1 MSLTTVANLP
11 SAATHTIGKLMVLAP
26 RTSTL
31 PKLLLKPGRW
41 TVGSAAT
48 CSYQVAAVGV
58 RPRHA
63 LLLCGQ
69 QSTVLKA
76 WDAHTWHNDQPV
88 NGEVRLQL
96 GDRLTIGSV
105 EFSIESPATF
115 DVVGQLPDVP
125 PAIAV
130 HAEVPTDL
138 TDLER
143 LRSQIHEL
151 RDDLSQRMAR
161 HKTAVSIVPIEEAPS
176 RHNVDTTNAHLVEL
190 EQSAAAARS
199 AAEQTQQAL
208 ADARSEHERR
218 EADWQQVAD
227 QWRATLDT
235 TQNEVAELHHERDN
249 LRAEA
254 ARREQA
260 WQQQLA
266 EWSAEREQWQD
277 ELLSLANARQQLA
290 KESDQRQATLID
302 DAKRWQTE
310 CEQLRAESLQRQPAW
325 DDERARMQ
333 DELRQFHETSQHAAQ
348 LAAQLAAQREQEFA
362 EQSQRLVA
370 DRQQWDTERDELHAL
385 HEQLRFEHDQ
395 LQAERDELRTG
406 HEQLRSECD
415 QLRAERDQ
423 CQTEIDQLRTRH
435 DQLQVVHDQ
444 LQVESEGYRT
454 GHDQHEAEGLERAQA
469 VAALNDERQRVEQQA
484 AEVAATAEETSR
496 RLAEFEQRQSELTRE
511 KLTLEHSW
519 TWLQSDRRK
528 LVEEKDE
535 WQQQRAQWLA
545 ERESWLSNGEKLA
558 AERSEF
564 NAEQT
569 AWSSQ
574 RDQFDSECRTKSDE
588 LAAIRA
594 EFDVQQQTLR
604 DEQTRL
610 AELSAD
616 LEARTETLAHDR
628 ESVLADR
635 RAMLNDSPSQVSEQV
650 SPSDVTGAAT
660 DRTVDRDWTSDVTSM
675 PRTWETESSS
685 TDATLAEPW
694 NIGVD
699 LTAPRETLAADWS
712 NSSKSGTE
720 PTGSSSPTT
729 LDNADV
735 PADRGVVEVSSAEW
749 RANATVTSTDS
760 NSSEPSGG
768 AWEPATPP
776 PIPTPHDADTQLE
789 KSVDPAVATLREM
802 LASADLAV
810 PRSDKSE
817 VNVNSEAEL
826 PSANNETTIDPT
838 PGPVVSILESLAFS
852 DDEDIDDSVS
862 RYMQHLLARSQ
873 TPGEAKLDRYVPAHS
888 IRSTAATNAA
898 RELTPSQVSI
908 SDPSPAEESN
918 SQPPET
924 AEDRRIAIEEL
935 ESIRATLTRT
945 NPTFVQ
951 NKDEVRAVT
960 QQMRQVANQQTVTNV
975 EAANWK
981 QLKGSIKNKMALAT
995 LAFLISGGLLYWGY
1009 QDQPKFLVL
1018 GACTSGLGIMTWLDL
1033 ILDIRKARARTSRLA
1048 GRTTKPS

>member
-1 MSLTTVANLP
+1 
-11 SAATHTIGKLMVLAP
+11 MVLAP

-48 CSYQVAAVGV
+48 CSYQVAAEGV

-69 QSTVLKA
+69 QTTVLKA
-76 WDAHTWHNDQPV
+76 WDRHTWHNDQPV

-105 EFSIESPATF
+105 EFSVESPATF
-115 DVVGQLPDVP
+115 DVVEQLPDMSR
-125 PAIAV
+125 ATTAL
-130 HAEVPTDL
+130 ADFPTDV

-143 LRSQIHEL
+143 LRAQIHEL

-161 HKTAVSIVPIEEAPS
+161 RKDAVSVATVVEAPS
-176 RHNVDTTNAHLVEL
+176 RSNLDTTDARLTEL
-190 EQSAAAARS
+190 EQTATDAQSV
-199 AAEQTQQAL
+199 AEQTQQAL
-208 ADARSEHERR
+208 ADARLEHEQR
-218 EADWQQVAD
+218 EAELQQVAD
-227 QWRATLDT
+227 QLRATLET
-235 TQNEVAELHHERDN
+235 AQNEVAELHRERDD
-249 LRAEA
+249 LRSEA
-254 ARREQA
+254 AQREQT
-260 WQQQLA
+260 WQQQIA

-290 KESDQRQATLID
+290 TESEQRQATLID

-310 CEQLRAESLQRQPAW
+310 CEQLRAGSLQRQSAW

-333 DELRQFHETSQHAAQ
+333 DELQQFHEASQHASQ
-348 LAAQLAAQREQEFA
+348 FAAQREQELA

-370 DRQQWDTERDELHAL
+370 DRQQEAV
-385 HEQLRFEHDQ
+385 
-395 LQAERDELRTG
+395 ERDELRNG
-406 HEQLRSECD
+406 LEQLRLECD

-423 CQTEIDQLRTRH
+423 RQTEIDQLRTRH
-435 DQLQVVHDQ
+435 DQLQAEHDQ
-444 LQVESEGYRT
+444 LQAESDGFRT
-454 GHDQHEAEGLERAQA
+454 GHDQHEAVRIEREQA
-469 VAALNDERQRVEQQA
+469 AAAFNDERQRVEQQA
-484 AEVAATAEETSR
+484 AEVVAKTDDLSR
-496 RLAEFEQRQSELTRE
+496 RLAEFEQQHSELTRE

-528 LVEEKDE
+528 LVEEKDQ
-535 WQQQRAQWLA
+535 WQQQRAQWQA
-545 ERESWLSNGEKLA
+545 EREHWLSDGEKLA

-564 NAEQT
+564 NAEQS

-574 RDQFDSECRTKSDE
+574 REQFDFECRTKSDE

-594 EFDVQQQTLR
+594 EFSMLQQTLR

-610 AELSAD
+610 ADLSAD
-616 LEARTETLAHDR
+616 LDARAEAIACDR

-635 RAMLNDSPSQVSEQV
+635 RAMLNDSPSKVNEQV
-650 SPSDVTGAAT
+650 SLSDVPGVTT
-660 DRTVDRDWTSDVTSM
+660 DRDADRDWTGDATSM

-685 TDATLAEPW
+685 TDTTLAEPW

-712 NSSKSGTE
+712 NSSESGTE
-720 PTGSSSPTT
+720 LTDSRWPTT
-729 LDNADV
+729 LNNADAS
-735 PADRGVVEVSSAEW
+735 PEREIVEVSSAE
-749 RANATVTSTDS
+749 RHADTTATSTDS
-760 NSSEPSGG
+760 NSSKPSGS
-768 AWEPATPP
+768 AWESATPP
-776 PIPTPHDADTQLE
+776 PIPTPHDTDTQPEITL
-789 KSVDPAVATLREM
+789 DPAVATLREM

-810 PRSDKSE
+810 PPSDKPK
-817 VNVNSEAEL
+817 VTVTSEAEL

-873 TPGEAKLDRYVPAHS
+873 NPGEAKLDRYIPAHS
-888 IRSTAATNAA
+888 IRSTATTNAS

-918 SQPPET
+918 SKPPET
-924 AEDRRIAIEEL
+924 AEDRRVAIEEL
-935 ESIRATLTRT
+935 ESIRATPTRV
-945 NPTFVQ
+945 NPTYVQ
-951 NKDEVRAVT
+951 NKDAVRAVT
-960 QQMRQVANQQTVTNV
+960 EQMRQVANQQTVTNV

-1018 GACTSGLGIMTWLDL
+1018 GVCTSGLGLMTWFDL
-1033 ILDIRKARARTSRLA
+1033 ILDIRKARARMSRLA
-1048 GRTTKPS
+1048 GRTKKPS

>member
-1 MSLTTVANLP
+1 MSLTTVASLP
-11 SAATHTIGKLMVLAP
+11 SAATHTVGKLMVLAP

-48 CSYQVAAVGV
+48 CSYQVAAEGV
-58 RPRHA
+58 RPRHV
-63 LLLCGQ
+63 LLLCGSQ
-69 QSTVLKA
+69 TTVLKA
-76 WDAHTWHNDQPV
+76 WDTHTWHNDQRV

-96 GDRLTIGSV
+96 GDRLKIGSV
-105 EFSIESPATF
+105 EFSIESPGNF

-125 PAIAV
+125 PATSRLANL
-130 HAEVPTDL
+130 PTDV

-143 LRSQIHEL
+143 LRAQIHEL
-151 RDDLSQRMAR
+151 RDDLSRRMAR
-161 HKTAVSIVPIEEAPS
+161 RKEATPIESDAE
-176 RHNVDTTNAHLVEL
+176 
-190 EQSAAAARS
+190 ARS
-199 AAEQTQQAL
+199 QPDADTNNARLTESEQTTAETRSDAEQTQPAL
-208 ADARSEHERR
+208 AEARLEHQRR
-218 EADWQQVAD
+218 EAELQQVAN
-227 QWRATLDT
+227 QLRATLET
-235 TQNEVAELHHERDN
+235 AQNEVAELHRERDD
-249 LRAEA
+249 LRSEAE
-254 ARREQA
+254 RREQA

-290 KESDQRQATLID
+290 MESEQRQATLTD

-325 DDERARMQ
+325 DDERAQMQ
-333 DELRQFHETSQHAAQ
+333 DELRQLHEASQHASR
-348 LAAQLAAQREQEFA
+348 LAAQREQELA
-362 EQSQRLVA
+362 EQSQQLFA
-370 DRQQWDTERDELHAL
+370 DHQQWGTERDELRAL
-385 HEQLRFEHDQ
+385 HEQLR
-395 LQAERDELRTG
+395 A
-406 HEQLRSECD
+406 ECD
-415 QLRAERDQ
+415 QLRAEHEQ
-423 CQTEIDQLRTRH
+423 HQTEIAQFRTRH
-435 DQLQVVHDQ
+435 EQLQAVHDQ
-444 LQVESEGYRT
+444 LQAESEGYRT
-454 GHDQHEAEGLERAQA
+454 GYNQHEAEGLEREQA

-484 AEVAATAEETSR
+484 AEVAANREELSR
-496 RLAEFEQRQSELTRE
+496 RLAEFELHQSELTRE

-528 LVEEKDE
+528 LAEEKDQ
-535 WQQQRAQWLA
+535 WQQQRAQSQA
-545 ERESWLSNGEKLA
+545 ERESWLSDREKLA
-558 AERSEF
+558 VERSEF

-574 RDQFDSECRTKSDE
+574 REQFDSECRTKSDE
-588 LAAIRA
+588 FAAIRA
-594 EFDVQQQTLR
+594 GFDAQQQVLR

-610 AELSAD
+610 AEQSAD
-616 LEARTETLAHDR
+616 LETRTEALARDR

-650 SPSDVTGAAT
+650 SPSDVLGAAT
-660 DRTVDRDWTSDVTSM
+660 DRVIDRDWTSDATSM

-685 TDATLAEPW
+685 TDATLVEPW

-712 NSSKSGTE
+712 NTLKSQTE
-720 PTGSSSPTT
+720 P
-729 LDNADV
+729 AD
-735 PADRGVVEVSSAEW
+735 SI
-749 RANATVTSTDS
+749 
-760 NSSEPSGG
+760 SSEPSGG
-768 AWEPATPP
+768 AWGLATSP
-776 PIPTPHDADTQLE
+776 PIPTSHDADTQLE
-789 KSVDPAVATLREM
+789 QTVDPAVATLREM

-810 PRSDKSE
+810 PPSDKSE
-817 VNVNSEAEL
+817 ANASSEAKL

-873 TPGEAKLDRYVPAHS
+873 NPGEAKLDRYVPAHS
-888 IRSTAATNAA
+888 IRSTAATNAS
-898 RELTPSQVSI
+898 RELTPSQVSL

-918 SQPPET
+918 SKPPET
-924 AEDRRIAIEEL
+924 AEDRRIALEEL
-935 ESIRATLTRT
+935 ETIRATLTPM
-945 NPTFVQ
+945 NPTHVQ
-951 NKDEVRAVT
+951 NKDVVRAVT

-1018 GACTSGLGIMTWLDL
+1018 GVCTSGLGLMTLFDL
-1033 ILDIRKARARTSRLA
+1033 IIDIGKARARTSRLA
-1048 GRTTKPS
+1048 GRTKKPS